1 MKVAVEREETE
12 SRNVVSR
19 QCSIIIYRRVKMVR
33 EEILRPLR
41 HGYLVNLFTPCTAS
55 PHL

>member
-19 QCSIIIYRRVKMVR
+19 QCSIYRRVKMVR